1 MLKGRLLARV
11 YGLGREGET
20 KEERP
25 YGIAGLTFDSSARS
39 KVEAVVRLD
48 ADCYC
53 VATLA
58 HLWNLPVVAEG
69 ELAQGDSELALVYKI
84 KRLRIAE
91 DLVKRGQEVCEI

>member
-1 MLKGRLLARV
+1 MLRGRLLARV
-11 YGLGREGET
+11 YGIGREGED
-20 KEERP
+20 KDRRP
-25 YGIAGLTFDSSARS
+25 YGVAGLAFGSSERT

-69 ELAQGDSELALVYKI
+69 RLVPSENELALVYQI
-84 KRLRIAE
+84 KTLRVDE
-91 DLVKRGQEVCEI
+91 LGMKKQGKQ